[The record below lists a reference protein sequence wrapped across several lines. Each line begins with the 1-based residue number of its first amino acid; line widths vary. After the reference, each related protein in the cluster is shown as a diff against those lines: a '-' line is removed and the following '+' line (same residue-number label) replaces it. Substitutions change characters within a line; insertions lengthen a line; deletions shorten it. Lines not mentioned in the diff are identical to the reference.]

1 MTSYALAVDV
11 GGTFTDAVLIS
22 SAGGCWTDKALTTH
36 EDIMS
41 GFFCAADLV
50 LKQAGIPFSR
60 LDDVITHAT
69 TVITNLLIER
79 KGGNCALITTE
90 GFTDVLYIRDEHR
103 YDMFDPQ
110 IEYPEPLIPKSQTYP
125 VRERVSAQGR
135 LISAVDEARVRNI
148 AQTIS
153 DNDIQSVA
161 VCLLNS
167 YANDINERRVKQIL
181 EIFNQMKGNCEKY
194 QIPNAPEYGVTA
206 NMGGDDKTA
215 VVGVFKNL

>member
-79 KGGNCALITTE
+79 KGGNCALITQHVMYCGE
-90 GFTDVLYIRDEHR
+90 VALQG
-103 YDMFDPQ
+103 P
-110 IEYPEPLIPKSQTYP
+110 
-125 VRERVSAQGR
+125 RVKFGR
-135 LISAVDEARVRNI
+135 IDS
-148 AQTIS
+148 
-153 DNDIQSVA
+153 QSV
-161 VCLLNS
+161 
-167 YANDINERRVKQIL
+167 E
-181 EIFNQMKGNCEKY
+181 
-194 QIPNAPEYGVTA
+194 
-206 NMGGDDKTA
+206 
-215 VVGVFKNL
+215 